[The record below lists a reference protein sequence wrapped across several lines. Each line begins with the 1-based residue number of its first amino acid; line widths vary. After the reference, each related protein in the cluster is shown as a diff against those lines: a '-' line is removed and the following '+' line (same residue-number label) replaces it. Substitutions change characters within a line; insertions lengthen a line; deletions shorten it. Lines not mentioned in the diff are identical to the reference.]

1 MAVPDVLDTV
11 TVRGAWISPLG
22 GGPLI
27 GQAYLSAVGAIRSP
41 VGNVILTTQPDL
53 KILANG
59 AAEWTDVVLSDSA
72 GLAAPVGYHVHAH
85 SDDNTFRHDRLVE
98 LTAAMVVDGVI
109 RLEDVPDAEPGPVVA
124 TYLLASSLGHVGG
137 PAGPL
142 GSDGLIPTGQLPAAG
157 GSQPADPDLSA
168 IAALVAANGDVIQ
181 RFGGV
186 WTNRTPAQLKASLAL
201 VIADTAGLQGAL
213 DTLTAATGAAQASA
227 DAKIA
232 ATLVDAKGD
241 LIVATAADTV
251 TRLAAGADG
260 QLLRA
265 DSAQAAG
272 LRWAVITIG
281 DVTALQAALDGKEVA
296 GAAAGAV
303 TAHVGAGDPHS
314 QYLTAAEGNAAYQ
327 PLDADLGT
335 IAALAPGNG
344 ALIQRI
350 AGVWAA
356 QTTAQVKAS
365 LAIAY
370 ADIAGTVPTAAL
382 PPLAINEVFL
392 VDDQAAMLALTAQ
405 RGDMAIRADD
415 GRTYVLAS
423 DSPATLAD
431 WKEVLAA
438 GQVQSV
444 AGRSGVVVLVK
455 ADVGLGLVDN
465 TSDAGKPISTAT
477 QAALDAKAPVA
488 SPTFI
493 GTTTT
498 PRLITPPVNLV
509 DAATIATDASS
520 GNYFRVTLAGN
531 RTLGNPSNGIDGQR
545 VIWELTQDGT
555 GGRTLTLDTAFALGV
570 DLSAVVLSTA
580 AGKRDLLGGLFHA
593 GTATWLVIALA
604 RGY

>member
-1 MAVPDVLDTV
+1 MPVPDVLDTV
-11 TVRGAWISPLG
+11 TVRGAWISPLS

-27 GQAYLSAVGAIRSP
+27 GQAYLSAVGAIRAP
-41 VGNVILTTQPDL
+41 VGDVILTTQPDL
-53 KILANG
+53 KILTNG
-59 AAEWTDVVLSDSA
+59 ATEWIDVVLSDSA
-72 GLAAPVGYHVHAH
+72 GLAAPLGYHVHVH

-142 GSDGLIPTGQLPAAG
+142 GLDGLIPTGQLPAAG

-181 RFGGV
+181 RFGGA
-186 WTNRTPAQLKASLAL
+186 WTNRTPAQLKASLTL
-201 VIADTAGLQGAL
+201 VIADTTGLQAAL
-213 DTLTAATGAAQASA
+213 DALTAATGAAQASA

-241 LIVATAADTV
+241 LIVATAADAV
-251 TRLAAGADG
+251 ARLAAGVDG

-265 DSAQAAG
+265 DSAQASG

-303 TAHVGAGDPHS
+303 AAHVGAGDPHS

-327 PLDADLGT
+327 PLDADLGA

-344 ALIQRI
+344 ALIQRV
-350 AGVWAA
+350 AGAWAA
-356 QTTAQVKAS
+356 QTAAQVKTS
-365 LAIAY
+365 L
-370 ADIAGTVPTAAL
+370 
-382 PPLAINEVFL
+382 
-392 VDDQAAMLALTAQ
+392 
-405 RGDMAIRADD
+405 
-415 GRTYVLAS
+415 
-423 DSPATLAD
+423 
-431 WKEVLAA
+431 
-438 GQVQSV
+438 
-444 AGRSGVVVLVK
+444 VLVK
-455 ADVGLGLVDN
+455 GDIGLGDVDN
-465 TSDAGKPISTAT
+465 TADTAKPVSTAQ
-477 QAALDAKAPVA
+477 QAALDLKAPLA
-488 SPTFI
+488 SPTFT

-531 RTLGNPSNGIDGQR
+531 RTLGNPTNGVDGQR

-555 GGRTLTLDTAFALGV
+555 GSRTLALDTAFALGV
-570 DLSAVVLSTA
+570 DLSTVVLSTA

-593 GTATWLVIALA
+593 GIAKWLVIALA